1 MTRVQI
7 ADRPKSRENWKKDA
21 TRKAAS
27 EALAQVLAVTA
38 MVVIAGFV
46 FYSH

>member
-1 MTRVQI
+1 M
-7 ADRPKSRENWKKDA
+7 KDA

-27 EALAQVLAVTA
+27 EALAQLLAVTA

-46 FYSH
+46 LYSH